1 MAEYTDFQLK
11 QGEYGVAAE
20 YEDDD
25 AIILAIRN
33 LLLSRP
39 GNFPFNPSMG
49 INIKKY
55 QFELLDDET
64 LAEISGEINRQIAQ
78 YIPSLGNVEVHV
90 VKVEDEVQI
99 PYLGIS
105 ILSNINGKDVTA
117 NFVLGQDGKDIK
129 VFNEIN

>member
-1 MAEYTDFQLK
+1 MAEYTDFQLEV
-11 QGEYGVAAE
+11 GEYGKSKEFV
-20 YEDDD
+20 DDD

-39 GNFPFNPSMG
+39 GNFPFNPSVG

-64 LAEISGEINRQIAQ
+64 ISDIQSEINRQIAL
-78 YIPSLGNVEVHV
+78 YIPSLGGVEVHV
-90 VKVEDEVQI
+90 LKVEDENLK
-99 PYLGIS
+99 PYLAIS
-105 ILSNINGKDVTA
+105 ILSNIKGETVTA
-117 NFVLGQDGKDIK
+117 NFIIGQDGEDIR